1 MEDFPY
7 LCKYIYFIMYDQIRE
22 DTIYMMLYAVV
33 TVMAALASIYLLFRR
48 GNAFAADVTT
58 PRRLR
63 RWTAAFFAVLALGH
77 LWYLPVTMAD
87 SSEVVMLTMLIGV
100 LLDCTLTIPL
110 AFVVMLCMLQDRRRP
125 LWPVVAMMMPLVVVV
140 LVCMVTRS
148 FAYSPWL
155 RAYFLLTVLGFTIY
169 MACAVRQ
176 YGRWLRDNY
185 ADLEHKEVWQ
195 SFVVL
200 AVIILLIGY
209 YVVGYGDKA
218 YEYIVQVYGLVL
230 IGFLL
235 WRVETLSDLSI
246 VPSMPIA
253 MEEETAPIEDM
264 EEKVPSQTSY
274 DFIAPLL
281 QQYCVDTKLYLQ
293 HDLSV
298 VQLAKTIG
306 TNRLY
311 LSQYFS
317 CQGTT
322 YNAYIN
328 DLRIG
333 HFVSLYREAAAD
345 KRNVTAQQLAN
356 ECGYRSYSTFTLAFK
371 QRMGQSVTAWM
382 REMD

>member
-1 MEDFPY
+1 
-7 LCKYIYFIMYDQIRE
+7 
-22 DTIYMMLYAVV
+22 
-33 TVMAALASIYLLFRR
+33 
-48 GNAFAADVTT
+48 
-58 PRRLR
+58 
-63 RWTAAFFAVLALGH
+63 
-77 LWYLPVTMAD
+77 
-87 SSEVVMLTMLIGV
+87 
-100 LLDCTLTIPL
+100 
-110 AFVVMLCMLQDRRRP
+110 MLCMLQDRRRP
-125 LWPVVAMMMPLVVVV
+125 LWPIAAMMTPLVVVV
-140 LVCMVTRS
+140 LAYMVTRS
-148 FAYSPWL
+148 YDYLPWL
-155 RAYFLLTVLGFTIY
+155 HGYFLLTVLGFTIY

-200 AVIILLIGY
+200 AVIILIIGY
-209 YVVGYGDKA
+209 YVVGYGGKA
-218 YEYIVQVYGLVL
+218 YEYIVQMFGLAL
-230 IGFLL
+230 IGYLL

-246 VPSMPIA
+246 VLSVPIA

-298 VQLAKTIG
+298 VQLAKKIG

-317 CQGTT
+317 SQGTT

-328 DLRIG
+328 DLRIS
-333 HFVSLYREAAAD
+333 HFVKLYREAAAD

-356 ECGYRSYSTFTLAFK
+356 GCGYRSYSTFTLAFK